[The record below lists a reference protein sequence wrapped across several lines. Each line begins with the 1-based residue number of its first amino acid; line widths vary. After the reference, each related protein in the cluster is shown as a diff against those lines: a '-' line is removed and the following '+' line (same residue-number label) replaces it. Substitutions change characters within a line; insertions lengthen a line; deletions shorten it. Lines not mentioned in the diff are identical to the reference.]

1 MAFLISYRQDAT
13 KLCPL
18 RCHVFQPCNM
28 FPSCLADYELY
39 IMSQEVRARE
49 NIKPQLLINPEVWLG
64 EIDNLLNCNNKLE
77 LSEGFLSS
85 RTKTV
90 DPLLRLSLQTGMFR
104 PFLDCCLFSIIA
116 TCVGIIK
123 LHEEQKIEADG
134 IKI

>member
-1 MAFLISYRQDAT
+1 
-13 KLCPL
+13 
-18 RCHVFQPCNM
+18 M
-28 FPSCLADYELY
+28 FPSCLAGYELY

-64 EIDNLLNCNNKLE
+64 EIDNLLNCNNKLVT
-77 LSEGFLSS
+77 LIEGFLSS
-85 RTKTV
+85 WEKTV